1 MPRAEIHVLGSRS
14 GYTTLAASPGVT
26 AREREALEELGFGG
40 VSREEDMDALR
51 REPCVMGRQLPSGR
65 WAISRLLPGGRDD
78 FGRATVE
85 VVTLVLTPSDWAQA
99 LPDLGR
105 IASDLAAWGAIRSAA
120 SRAIDLPVRTV
131 PQRGVVRR
139 VAMTI
144 DALESARERD
154 GVAWLASQPALVLAT
169 LHTLS
174 PADAMALGWGI
185 GLLTVPPA
193 VGLCS
198 MRAGS
203 APHSPRTLVPVEP
216 DARSARTVV
225 GARALAAASDE
236 RLLGRLASLREIEVE
251 VAPASSGRSPL
262 LQADSEDFEVVPTV
276 VPPSRDRRWQW
287 AAVAAVVLSI
297 LLLIL
302 AIVLRARSSSSATA
316 GTAPAAPAGVVAT
329 VLDTDGD
336 GIDDSIDPDD
346 DNDGSLDR
354 AELANGTDP
363 LVPNAP
369 QPGVPAPVP
378 SGLGLT
384 APPMQRPAVAP
395 PARNDPTAPAPGSSV
410 PKPESLDRD
419 KPVEPARG
427 APAPAEPERGKP
439 APKLGDA
446 DDDGIPDSQ
455 ERIRGTDPQRADTDG
470 DGTND
475 PTDAFPTDATRSVD
489 TDRDGVDDAADDDD
503 DGDGLVD
510 AAELVKGSDPLLPD
524 TDGDGK
530 ADPDDAYPADRAQRL
545 EDTDRDGLPNS
556 SPSENDIDGDREP
569 NDKDDD
575 LDGDGVKNQ
584 DEAPIPDAWRDEGRL
599 PCSHTADCDGD
610 GTPDARDRFPLDP
623 REWSDADLDGFGDRA
638 VDPAPEDGSTPD
650 CVGFMRRVARE
661 LDGWRLNDG
670 PEELKGLWRRDA
682 RATSEGASAQVRLG
696 KALAALAGRS
706 ASYPFIPGLGAKDDG
721 TAAALRRFQASLSQ
735 VDLAA
740 VEDTE
745 LDTLRALWTL
755 ASLWE
760 DVRLAAKSENDAV
773 DAVMKEVRSERTL
786 EQQQLARVRECV
798 QQLKLIDTER
808 LAQGKDDPNRRLF
821 RQELD
826 RMRDDLERRR
836 KLKKG
841 EGAP

>member
-1 MPRAEIHVLGSRS
+1 
-14 GYTTLAASPGVT
+14 
-26 AREREALEELGFGG
+26 
-40 VSREEDMDALR
+40 
-51 REPCVMGRQLPSGR
+51 MGRQLPSGR

-85 VVTLVLTPSDWAQA
+85 VETLVLTPSDWAQG
-99 LPDLGR
+99 LPDLAR
-105 IASDLAAWGAIRSAA
+105 LVSDHSAWSTIRGAVQ
-120 SRAIDLPVRTV
+120 RALEMPA
-131 PQRGVVRR
+131 RR
-139 VAMTI
+139 VAQREVIRPVALAI
-144 DALESARERD
+144 DALEQGRD
-154 GVAWLASQPALVLAT
+154 GGGVAWIAAQPSLVLAV

-174 PADAMALGWGI
+174 PADAMAVGWGI
-185 GLLTVPPA
+185 GLFTVPPW
-193 VGLCS
+193 VELCS
-198 MRAGS
+198 MRAGV
-203 APHSPRTLVPVEP
+203 VPSSNRP
-216 DARSARTVV
+216 LTAIDPGAASARTEI
-225 GARALAAASDE
+225 GARALAAVGQQ
-236 RLLGRLASLREIEVE
+236 RLGRLASLRHLRLEPVVE
-251 VAPASSGRSPL
+251 SPRRGAPEGAACTDEFGVAVRSTVAHDPRL
-262 LQADSEDFEVVPTV
+262 L
-276 VPPSRDRRWQW
+276 W
-287 AAVAAVVLSI
+287 AGGAAVVLS
-297 LLLIL
+297 LALLIAAL
-302 AIVLRARSSSSATA
+302 MLRSGGKGSMD
-316 GTAPAAPAGVVAT
+316 AAPSAPVAPGVAT
-329 VLDTDGD
+329 VVDTDGD
-336 GIDDSIDPDD
+336 GIDDSVDPDD
-346 DNDGSLDR
+346 DDDGVLDR
-354 AELANGTDP
+354 TELADGTDP

-369 QPGVPAPVP
+369 RSAVRPPGPTGV
-378 SGLGLT
+378 GLT
-384 APPMQRPAVAP
+384 APVMQRPAVEQPSRPDAVTP
-395 PARNDPTAPAPGSSV
+395 RVGTTSPTTAPVAP
-410 PKPESLDRD
+410 DD
-419 KPVEPARG
+419 PVEPEPR
-427 APAPAEPERGKP
+427 PAPSMNRSS
-439 APKLGDA
+439 PKLGDA

-475 PTDAFPTDATRSVD
+475 AVDAFPTDASRSVD
-489 TDRDGVDDAADDDD
+489 TDRDGVDDAGDDDD

-524 TDGDGK
+524 TDGDGMP
-530 ADPDDAYPADRAQRL
+530 DLDDAYPADRAGRL

-556 SPSENDIDGDREP
+556 SPSENDIDGDGEP

-575 LDGDGVKNQ
+575 IDGDGVRNQ
-584 DEAPIPDAWRDEGRL
+584 DEAPVPDAWRDEGRL

-610 GTPDARDRFPLDP
+610 GTPDPRDRFPLDP

-638 VDPAPEDGSTPD
+638 VDPAPDDGSTPD

-661 LDGWRLNDG
+661 VDGWRLNDG

-682 RATSEGASAQVRLG
+682 RAKSEGASAQVRLG
-696 KALAALAGRS
+696 KAVAALAGRS

-721 TAAALRRFQASLSQ
+721 AAAALRRFQASLSQ

-760 DVRLAAKSENDAV
+760 EARLAAKSENDAV

-836 KLKKG
+836 KQKKG